1 MSESN
6 ETARNLVRV
15 AYRLL
20 LNREPENEATIDAH
34 LMAEGGATAES
45 LRDRLLFSDEFYI
58 LHQIMLGLRPRGEAL
73 KVDPMFLASEPM
85 ARAGSFTDRFGV
97 HTRVSFLPDDYHQ
110 YAGKIGSADGTVD
123 MPMHEKAE
131 LAALL
136 RSVTAATG
144 QFAAAE
150 LGAGWGPWVVLGGH
164 LARER
169 GLPVTLMAVE
179 GSSDHAAFIHTHMA
193 DNGFDPADHHVL
205 HAIAGS
211 LDGVAHFPRLQ
222 NPSKEWGAAASY
234 APDGTEAMEE
244 VASFSLPTLLGRM
257 PTLDFLHCD
266 VQGAE
271 ADLAESGIAA
281 LNDRVRRVCIGTHG
295 RAIEERLHLLFA
307 GHNWTLE
314 ADQPCCINQQG
325 RQVVLAADG
334 VQVWRNS
341 AL

>member
-1 MSESN
+1 MSEST
-6 ETARNLVRV
+6 EAARNLVRI

-20 LNREPENEATIDAH
+20 LNREPESEATIDAH
-34 LMAEGGATAES
+34 LMAEGGATVKS
-45 LRDRLLFSDEFYI
+45 VRDRLLFSDEFYA
-58 LHQIMLGLRPRGEAL
+58 LHQVILGPRSQGEAL
-73 KVDPMFLASEPM
+73 EVDAMFLASEPV

-97 HTRVSFLPDDYHQ
+97 HTRVSFLPDDYRQ
-110 YAGKIGSADGTVD
+110 YAGKVGSADGTFD

-144 QFAAAE
+144 EFAAAE
-150 LGAGWGPWVVLGGH
+150 LGAGWGPWVVLGGQ
-164 LARER
+164 LARRR

-179 GSSDHAAFIHTHMA
+179 GSSDHTAFIHTHMA

-211 LDGVAHFPRLQ
+211 VDGVAYFPLLQ
-222 NPSKEWGAAASY
+222 DPSKEWGAAASY
-234 APDGTEAMEE
+234 ASEGSQAMEE
-244 VASFSLPTLLGRM
+244 VASFSLPALLGRM
-257 PTLDFLHCD
+257 PVLDFLHCD

-271 ADLAESGIAA
+271 ADLAERGIAA

-307 GHNWTLE
+307 SHDWILE
-314 ADQPCCINQQG
+314 ADQPCCFHQQG

-341 AL
+341 RL